1 MAKDQVFEVKQSPLK
16 SHIMPWIVWGLS
28 CIFYFYECLLLVSPG
43 VMSAELMRDFS
54 MTSQALGILSGIY
67 FYSYATMQIPG
78 GVMMDRFGPR
88 RLLTLAT
95 VICAVS
101 TIAFAL
107 TDNFYT
113 ACIARLMIG
122 FGASFAAVG
131 SMKFAANWFPAQRFA
146 FLTGLMVTI
155 GMLGAIGGEAPLA
168 LLIDNFGWRDS
179 MKIMGFVGLA
189 IAFLIFFISQ
199 DSPHPTKVETHN
211 APHQDDL
218 PLLKSLFSLMKNKQ
232 LWLVA
237 SYGGLMYMST
247 PVFCGLWG
255 VPFLTFKMHV
265 SKAVAANY
273 ISLVFVGWA
282 IAGPL
287 WGIFSNKQGKRKPS
301 MYFASVGAFIT
312 CSLFIFAPI
321 SSTYWL
327 QILLFLFGI
336 FSAGFLPAFAVAKE
350 LCSKRY
356 VATGLSFMNM
366 MNMIGIALA
375 QPLIGFI
382 LDRMWQGEIVNQVR
396 VYPMIAYYTG
406 LAILPVGIFISLC
419 ILPLIKE
426 TYCQSVEH

>member
-1 MAKDQVFEVKQSPLK
+1 MVKTQSFQVK
-16 SHIMPWIVWGLS
+16 SSFIKSQIMPWIVWGLS
-28 CIFYFYECLLLVSPG
+28 CVFYFYECLLQVSPG
-43 VMSAELMRDFS
+43 VMSVELMHDFS
-54 MTSQALGILSGIY
+54 VTSQTLGILSGIY
-67 FYSYATMQIPG
+67 FYSYAAMQIPG
-78 GVMMDRFGPR
+78 GVLMDRFGPR

-95 VICAVS
+95 AACALS
-101 TIAFAL
+101 AIAFAL

-122 FGASFAAVG
+122 FGSAFAAVG
-131 SMKFAANWFPAQRFA
+131 SMKFAANWFAPHRFA
-146 FLTGLMVTI
+146 FLTGLMVTL

-179 MKIMGFVGLA
+179 MKIMGVVGIVIA
-189 IAFLIFFISQ
+189 ILIFFIAQ
-199 DSPHPTKVETHN
+199 DAPN
-211 APHQDDL
+211 AAKQDL
-218 PLLKSLFSLMKNKQ
+218 PETASSDDFPLMKSLFSLMKNKQ

-237 SYGGLMYMST
+237 CYGGLMYMTT

-287 WGIFSNKQGKRKPS
+287 WGIFSNRQGKRKPS
-301 MYFASVGAFIT
+301 MYVASVGSFIT
-312 CSLFIFAPI
+312 CSAFIFAPI
-321 SSTYWL
+321 SSTYSV

-350 LCSKRY
+350 ICSKRY

-382 LDRMWQGEIVNQVR
+382 LDKMWQGEIVNQVR
-396 VYPMIAYYTG
+396 VYPLSAYYTG
-406 LAILPVGIFISLC
+406 LAILPVGILISFC